1 VPSDPYNRRCHD
13 GDEDDSGEDGNT
25 YFMTGRSKHQVEE
38 RIHLLR
44 DDGSEVM
51 TFVSAIGSPHK
62 LVRSFWE
69 LLVSSGG
76 SISLKEILRF
86 IIPPSLELPFPAVD
100 VQVSTQPDS
109 DCEAAQCIIEP
120 EESSQKASVAYGDV
134 EDSGNE
140 IADPPGAVP

>member
-1 VPSDPYNRRCHD
+1 MPSDPYNRRCHD

-44 DDGSEVM
+44 DDGSEFM
-51 TFVSAIGSPHK
+51 TFVSAIGSSHK

-76 SISLKEILRF
+76 SISKGNFALHHT
-86 IIPPSLELPFPAVD
+86 P
-100 VQVSTQPDS
+100 
-109 DCEAAQCIIEP
+109 EP
-120 EESSQKASVAYGDV
+120 RASISGRRRSS
-134 EDSGNE
+134 
-140 IADPPGAVP
+140 